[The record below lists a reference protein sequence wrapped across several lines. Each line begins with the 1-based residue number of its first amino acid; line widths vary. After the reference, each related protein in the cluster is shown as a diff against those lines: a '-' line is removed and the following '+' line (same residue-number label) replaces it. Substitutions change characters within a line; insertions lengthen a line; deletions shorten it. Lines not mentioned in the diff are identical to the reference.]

1 MDTVEPCRRIRKWQ
15 LSFNLYILY
24 IYIYNTHTYIYY
36 IIYHLSNLSSLQ
48 ICVDAPNVAQ
58 EACHSSDPRRWILR
72 PRSQTRLWTSVGS
85 CSAGVHVAEKKS
97 IELFQL
103 EQFQTPQLFYDSWL
117 MLYGMILPNAFGISM
132 DYHKLRERTAA
143 GTSCWLSY
151 QLPVLADSWWQG
163 QLGAS
168 PKFG

>member
-24 IYIYNTHTYIYY
+24 IYNTHTHIYIYIISY
-36 IIYHLSNLSSLQ
+36 IIYPIYPPYKSVWTHQMWRRRHVIPQILGGEFWGREVRPDCGPQWAAVQLEFMLRKKSPSSCSSLSSFKHLS
-48 ICVDAPNVAQ
+48 C
-58 EACHSSDPRRWILR
+58 
-72 PRSQTRLWTSVGS
+72 
-85 CSAGVHVAEKKS
+85 
-97 IELFQL
+97 F
-103 EQFQTPQLFYDSWL
+103 
-117 MLYGMILPNAFGISM
+117 AFGISM
-132 DYHKLRERTAA
+132 DYHKLWERTAA